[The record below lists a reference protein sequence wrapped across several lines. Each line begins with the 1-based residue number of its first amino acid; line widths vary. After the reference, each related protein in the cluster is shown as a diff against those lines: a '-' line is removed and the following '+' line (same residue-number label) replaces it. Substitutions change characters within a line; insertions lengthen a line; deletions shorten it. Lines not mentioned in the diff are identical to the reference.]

1 MIRKLAGIIVLSF
14 ANVAL
19 FFMLLMMLAACA
31 GSPAQDGDLTP
42 QQYAYENFRGRTLD
56 DICSQPRRT
65 SLKGCL
71 ANYNSSN
78 SSSFCQM
85 SVQAFQLDMDRR
97 GLPHNCCQA
106 RQECSRAENQ
116 TIEVYNID
124 TLRVTTEKTR
134 DSICVSGNV
143 YKIILEGTINPDSS
157 FAVEKLLRQSP
168 HCRNMRGDV
177 VVATTVQLESGGGYL
192 VDGYK
197 LGRSLRRSGA
207 TTIIEN
213 QEGCASSCAVAFLGG
228 KKRIVADTG
237 AIMFHAPYF
246 SGKNA
251 YGEKLIDCD
260 IPKAD
265 LQVLNDYYVEMVGKD
280 AGDRIY
286 ERTMWYCSSEDG
298 WVVTGGSGAELYD
311 IATEK

>member
-1 MIRKLAGIIVLSF
+1 MTMVKRIMIGALVFAIAG
-14 ANVAL
+14 
-19 FFMLLMMLAACA
+19 CA
-31 GSPAQDGDLTP
+31 GSPAHLATMTP
-42 QQYAYENFRGRTLD
+42 EETVDWMDAEGVSPERFCKQLKKYENALNQEKGSSAFSSAVKDLRQAAPVYMQRHGLD
-56 DICSQPRRT
+56 S
-65 SLKGCL
+65 
-71 ANYNSSN
+71 NYCEDPERYSYI
-78 SSSFCQM
+78 
-85 SVQAFQLDMDRR
+85 AKYD
-97 GLPHNCCQA
+97 A
-106 RQECSRAENQ
+106 
-116 TIEVYNID
+116 EVYNID
-124 TLRVTTEKTR
+124 TLRVTTETLKTNNC
-134 DSICVSGNV
+134 DSGGVH
-143 YKIILEGTINPDSS
+143 KIILEGTISPDSS
-157 FAVEKLLRQSP
+157 FAMEKLLSQSP
-168 HCRNMRGDV
+168 HCRNTRGQV
-177 VVATTVQLESGGGYL
+177 IVATTVQLESGGGYL

-197 LGRSLRRSGA
+197 LGRSLRRAGA

-265 LQVLNDYYVEMVGKD
+265 LQKLNAYYVEMVGKD

-298 WVVTGGSGAELYD
+298 WVVTGGSAAELYD